1 MGERER
7 HSLGQTGRGR
17 RFSQHKAHPNATE
30 GMATGHHRVHP
41 REDRVGSVGETNF
54 PYRIGSQGNLAPVE
68 HWTRHPIEPE
78 TRWGCADVRKTCAER
93 CHCVKGGLESCT
105 TQRKVR
111 SMDACIVASNLAEG
125 EQGDLCYE
133 GAHDCRDDSRGGE
146 SGQLVCLPF
155 QQPLLPNQGFFGIVK
170 VKGDY

>member
-78 TRWGCADVRKTCAER
+78 TR
-93 CHCVKGGLESCT
+93 
-105 TQRKVR
+105 
-111 SMDACIVASNLAEG
+111 
-125 EQGDLCYE
+125 
-133 GAHDCRDDSRGGE
+133 
-146 SGQLVCLPF
+146 
-155 QQPLLPNQGFFGIVK
+155 
-170 VKGDY
+170 